1 MRRTACASVGPMTG
15 APREAWGDLATTA
28 FVEASVL
35 FKALDPDARRD
46 LLQLARVVDFAQGEV
61 VSPPGDESFLL
72 LLDGSGA
79 VHANGPSGPIE
90 LYRIER
96 GAYYGVGR
104 ALGQPRES
112 WLTAVS
118 DVSVVVFP
126 APVVAAMVERCPKA
140 KKLLEAVRAAR
151 LREADARLA
160 P

>member
-1 MRRTACASVGPMTG
+1 MLASVFMTS

-35 FKALDPDARRD
+35 FKAFDPEARRD
-46 LLQLARVVDFAQGEV
+46 LLQLARVVDFAQGEI
-61 VSPPGDESFLL
+61 VSLPADETFLL
-72 LLDGSGA
+72 LLEGSGA
-79 VHANGPSGPIE
+79 VHANVPAGPVE
-90 LYRIER
+90 LYRLER

-104 ALGQPRES
+104 ALALPRET

-140 KKLLEAVRAAR
+140 KKLLEAVRTAR
-151 LREADARLA
+151 LREEASRLA
-160 P
+160 S